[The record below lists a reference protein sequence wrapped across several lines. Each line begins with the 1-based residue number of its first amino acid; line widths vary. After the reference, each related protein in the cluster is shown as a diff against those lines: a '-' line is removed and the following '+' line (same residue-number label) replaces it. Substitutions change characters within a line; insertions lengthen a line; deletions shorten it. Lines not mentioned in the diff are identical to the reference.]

1 MSQPLHTILS
11 SFIRQWPSRIVMA
24 IAFAVLCTSS
34 FAATAPDAHAVEADK
49 TAQEVTV
56 AESNSEGA
64 KKHEAGHGEKH
75 EHHGLSAYAPKLWGT
90 FINNSMIV
98 TWIGALLI
106 IFFAQRATAK
116 IRSSTD
122 AANQV
127 PEGAQN
133 FWEFLIEGL
142 HNFLTE
148 IMGRDLAK
156 KTFWFFCTIFLFI
169 LFTNWFGLLPG
180 VGTIGWGTPNAD
192 GSLTHLTT
200 PLFRG
205 GNADLNMTS
214 AMAVTFFVWWIIW
227 ALSANGPVGFFKHI
241 FAPKGKD
248 TGAMKVAMIVIFGI
262 VGVLEVIS
270 IVFRPVSLSFRLYGN
285 VFAGETMLE
294 SMQTLVPALAWLI
307 PVPFYFMELLVGLVQ
322 ALVFMLLTSVFTLL
336 ICEHEE
342 GHEEHGDDHHDEKH
356 PKTAH

>member
-1 MSQPLHTILS
+1 MSQPLHTILF
-11 SFIRQWPSRIVMA
+11 SFIRQWPLRIVMA
-24 IAFAVLCTSS
+24 IAFTEFCSSS
-34 FAATAPDAHAVEADK
+34 FAATAPDANAIEAAK
-49 TAQEVTV
+49 TAQE
-56 AESNSEGA
+56 AEMAGKAGA
-64 KKHEAGHGEKH
+64 AKDAAHGEKH
-75 EHHGLSAYAPKLWGT
+75 EKHHGLSADAPKLWGT
-90 FINNSMIV
+90 SFINNSMIA
-98 TWIGALLI
+98 TWIVALLM
-106 IFFAQRATAK
+106 IFFAQRATEK
-116 IRSSTD
+116 IRSNTN
-122 AANQV
+122 AANEV

-142 HNFLTE
+142 HNFLSE
-148 IMGRDLAK
+148 IMGRVLAK
-156 KTFWFFCTIFLFI
+156 KTFWFFCTIFIFI
-169 LFTNWFGLLPG
+169 LATNWFGLLPG

-227 ALSANGPVGFFKHI
+227 ALAANGPIGFFKHI

-270 IVFRPVSLSFRLYGN
+270 IVFRPVALSFRLYGN
-285 VFAGETMLE
+285 IFAGETMLE
-294 SMQTLVPALAWLI
+294 SMQQVVPALAWLI

-342 GHEEHGDDHHDEKH
+342 GHEEHGEDHHDEKH
-356 PKTAH
+356 PKPAP